1 MSCSTMETS
10 MYIIINI
17 LCNILIQILCSKPL
31 RTFCCTS
38 KPGNSILNSSTRI
51 LRSIF
56 SHPKED
62 TSNRVSTKVLYEKEK
77 LERQKPALTLNKK
90 DQTWTK
96 KNQTLTKKVQTLTK
110 KIQSLTKLVNKQKK
124 GARTYRAAGKAHE
137 NSPSST
143 KTSARTYQATRKAH
157 ARTRSTKTS
166 PSEDTKTSVKA
177 KKQTN
182 KQKTGARTYQ
192 AAGKAH
198 ARAAKT
204 PKLSTL
210 KVPAHRILS
219 TLKTSPPGI
228 TSVTMKL
235 KGLPQKNITG
245 FYNQTRNEILKLL
258 DQQEEKLPQE
268 AMYMHIKT
276 VQKYEEY
283 DLWLKDKHHKA
294 LIVEKLDGNVITIA
308 DTSVGVSITSRT
320 LQARKKVAKQQT
332 QPNMEKHVS
341 PASTTE
347 QERTVAEKAEQDLIV
362 AEKAVAI

>member
-96 KNQTLTKKVQTLTK
+96 KNQTLTKKNQTLTKKVQTLTK
-110 KIQSLTKLVNKQKK
+110 KVQSLTKLVNKQKK

-143 KTSARTYQATRKAH
+143 MKSARTYQATRKAH
-157 ARTRSTKTS
+157 G
-166 PSEDTKTSVKA
+166 VK
-177 KKQTN
+177 
-182 KQKTGARTYQ
+182 
-192 AAGKAH
+192 
-198 ARAAKT
+198 
-204 PKLSTL
+204 
-210 KVPAHRILS
+210 
-219 TLKTSPPGI
+219 
-228 TSVTMKL
+228 
-235 KGLPQKNITG
+235 
-245 FYNQTRNEILKLL
+245 
-258 DQQEEKLPQE
+258 
-268 AMYMHIKT
+268 
-276 VQKYEEY
+276 
-283 DLWLKDKHHKA
+283 
-294 LIVEKLDGNVITIA
+294 
-308 DTSVGVSITSRT
+308 
-320 LQARKKVAKQQT
+320 
-332 QPNMEKHVS
+332 
-341 PASTTE
+341 
-347 QERTVAEKAEQDLIV
+347 
-362 AEKAVAI
+362 